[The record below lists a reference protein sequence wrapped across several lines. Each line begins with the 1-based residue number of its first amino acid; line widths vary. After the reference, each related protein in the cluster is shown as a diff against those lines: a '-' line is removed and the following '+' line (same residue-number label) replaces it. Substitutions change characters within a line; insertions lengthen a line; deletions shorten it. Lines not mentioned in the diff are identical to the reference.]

1 MAKPSVSLV
10 KEWEVVYDSDL
21 VSVSV
26 GTAVFD
32 EDYWLLLNKATGK
45 KKYFYGETAWSDS
58 RRHASD
64 LDFGALSVW

>member
-10 KEWEVVYDSDL
+10 KDWYVAYDSDL
-21 VSVSV
+21 VQLSV

-32 EDYWLLLNKATGK
+32 EDYWQLLNKATGK

-58 RRHASD
+58 RREASD
-64 LDFGALSVW
+64 LDWGALRA

>member
-10 KEWEVVYDSDL
+10 KSWYVAYDSD
-21 VSVSV
+21 SVQLSV

-32 EDYWLLLNKATGK
+32 EDYWQLLNKATGK

-58 RRHASD
+58 RREASD
-64 LDFGALSVW
+64 LDWGALSV